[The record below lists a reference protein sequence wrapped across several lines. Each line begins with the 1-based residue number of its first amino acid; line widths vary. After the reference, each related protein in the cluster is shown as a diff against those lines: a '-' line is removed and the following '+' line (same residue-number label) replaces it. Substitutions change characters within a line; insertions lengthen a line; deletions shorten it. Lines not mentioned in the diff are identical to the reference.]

1 MEFCWLVRSYYLLKF
16 IGNHEPPKVSSLS
29 QCKSWAIDTL
39 QVLPNGK
46 QRSGSLWVLGTR
58 FKTNKW
64 QQKQSIRSQQRCREK
79 TGDCGH
85 RAAENR
91 NRLVTM
97 YGIYKLLQEKEDWE
111 WVRDRDLRKKGQYIL
126 QPANDWHVNWACL
139 CVENWR
145 RIKRDG
151 MVWVCV
157 HFSNRKEMR
166 AYLMGC
172 VFQ

>member
-1 MEFCWLVRSYYLLKF
+1 MNHPKYHPFPNASPEPLTHFRCYRMGNSKVGLCEFWAPGLKQ
-16 IGNHEPPKVSSLS
+16 IN
-29 QCKSWAIDTL
+29 D
-39 QVLPNGK
+39 
-46 QRSGSLWVLGTR
+46 
-58 FKTNKW
+58 NKN
-64 QQKQSIRSQQRCREK
+64 QSIRSQQRCREK

-85 RAAENR
+85 RAAENE

-151 MVWVCV
+151 VVWVCV